1 MWRKFNPF
9 QYAFLKNRKIK
20 YKTKKVALKGHSFTF
35 NQIEFGDM
43 KALLD
48 VERLTYA
55 GQTPWTKSAFLAE
68 IYSRYPHLYL
78 AVRQEEAIIGFLGV
92 RVFQRDAHITNIALI
107 PKWQN
112 VGLGSLLMIEA
123 EKFAKQNHCQTMSLE
138 VRMGNKDA
146 QRFYRRLGFVSR
158 KVLENYY
165 NEENEDAID
174 MVKYL

>member
-20 YKTKKVALKGHSFTF
+20 YKTKKVELKGHSFTF
-35 NQIEFGDM
+35 RQIEFGDI

-78 AVRQEEAIIGFLGV
+78 AVRQEETVIGFLGV
-92 RVFQRDAHITNIALI
+92 RVFQGDAHITNIALI

-112 VGLGSLLMIEA
+112 VGLGSLLMAEA
-123 EKFAKQNHCQTMSLE
+123 EKFAYKNRCRSMSLE